1 METKEIRS
9 IAMTIVMNTKSANEI
24 KAQYEVL
31 SAQYGK
37 ETARLIVD
45 KARELRK
52 KDQAK
57 LDERRN
63 NLLEVI
69 DAKGLE
75 WAMAGLLKEKDW
87 KALAGRA
94 MCKCSTAVE
103 LVTRWYPHTIL
114 VSDENGNTYGVPAKK
129 VAVLDSEGNEVLN
142 ADGTTA
148 KQWTIKG
155 KSNPQS
161 TLKACLRQIAKSAKS
176 AKGGTTVHTEGE
188 VVPMKVVTK

>member
-1 METKEIRS
+1 MEAKEIRT

-31 SAQYGK
+31 SAKYGK
-37 ETARLIVD
+37 ELARLIVD

-57 LDERRN
+57 LDERKN

-69 DAKGLE
+69 DRKGLE
-75 WAMAGLLKEKDW
+75 WALNGLLKEKDW

-94 MCKCSTAVE
+94 LCKCTDAVE
-103 LVTRWYPHTIL
+103 LVTRWYPHTIR
-114 VSDENGNTYGVPAKK
+114 VTDADGNTYGVPAKK
-129 VAVLDSEGNEVLN
+129 AVSEDGN
-142 ADGTTA
+142 T
-148 KQWTIKG
+148 KYWTVKE
-155 KSNPQS
+155 KSNPQT

-188 VVPMKVVTK
+188 VIPAKEVTK

>member
-1 METKEIRS
+1 MEAKEIRT

-57 LDERRN
+57 LDSRKN

-69 DAKGLE
+69 DRKGLE
-75 WAMAGLLKEKDW
+75 WAFNGLLKEKDW

-94 MCKCSTAVE
+94 LCKCTDVVE

-114 VSDENGNTYGVPAKK
+114 VVDENGKTFGVPAKK
-129 VAVLDSEGNEVLN
+129 AVNEETN
-142 ADGTTA
+142 T
-148 KQWTIKG
+148 KYWTVKE
-155 KSNPQS
+155 KSNPQT

-188 VVPMKVVTK
+188 VVPAKVVTE

>member
-1 METKEIRS
+1 MEAKEIRT

-37 ETARLIVD
+37 ELARLIVD

-57 LDERRN
+57 LDARKN

-75 WAMAGLLKEKDW
+75 WALAGLLKEKDW

-129 VAVLDSEGNEVLN
+129 VVSEDGN
-142 ADGTTA
+142 T
-148 KQWTIKG
+148 KYWTVKD

-176 AKGGTTVHTEGE
+176 AKGGTKVHTEGE
-188 VVPMKVVTK
+188 LVPAKVVTK